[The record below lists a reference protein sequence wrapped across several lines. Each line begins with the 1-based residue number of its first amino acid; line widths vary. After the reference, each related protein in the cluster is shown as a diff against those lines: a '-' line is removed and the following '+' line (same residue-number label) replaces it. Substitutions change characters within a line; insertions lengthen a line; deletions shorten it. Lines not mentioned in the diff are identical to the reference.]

1 MNIRQRNS
9 FLTPAFISHVFP
21 ALVYAVLLFV
31 LGSIHTAVEIP
42 ENFVARDKLGHF
54 LAFGGLTL
62 LVLRAFRFELASAS
76 LRQVVL
82 LAIAVSSS
90 VGAMLEVW
98 QLMFPYRSAEFLDW
112 VADTLGA
119 ILAGCVGYAWSSWR
133 GRHVAMS
140 APHSRLP

>member
-1 MNIRQRNS
+1 MNVKQRNS
-9 FLTPAFISHVFP
+9 ALASGFVWHVLP
-21 ALVYAVLLFV
+21 ALLYVVLLFG
-31 LGSIHTAVEIP
+31 LGSIRTAIEIP

-54 LAFGGLTL
+54 LAFGALTL
-62 LVLRAFRFELASAS
+62 LVMRALRFELASAN
-76 LRQVVL
+76 LRQIAL

-119 ILAGCVGYAWSSWR
+119 ALASCVGYAWFSWR
-133 GRHVAMS
+133 ARHVAMGV
-140 APHSRLP
+140 PHSRLP